1 VVGARGVALRVWE
14 VGRPGFWT
22 DEAWVAIS
30 TRVSGA
36 VHFLV
41 SLSVTPILWAALL
54 RPLACLPLAPEI
66 SLRLLPL
73 GFGLATLWL
82 AWWLGGRLAG
92 HPLGGLLGLALVAV
106 DPVSV
111 SLSP

>member
-1 VVGARGVALRVWE
+1 
-14 VGRPGFWT
+14 
-22 DEAWVAIS
+22 
-30 TRVSGA
+30 
-36 VHFLV
+36 
-41 SLSVTPILWAALL
+41 L
-54 RPLACLPLAPEI
+54 RPLARLPLPPEI

-82 AWWLGGRLAG
+82 AWRLGGRLAG